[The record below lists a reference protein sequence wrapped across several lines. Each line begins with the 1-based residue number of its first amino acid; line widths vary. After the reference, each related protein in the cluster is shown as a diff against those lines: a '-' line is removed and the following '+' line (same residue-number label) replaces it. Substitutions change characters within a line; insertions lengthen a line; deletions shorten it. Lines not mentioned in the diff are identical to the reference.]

1 MDVLEKKKQLAAF
14 EESLKGLS
22 LEELKAKE
30 DEIVKL
36 ADENDKALATKEFKL
51 SKDNYKVVADG
62 IRKLLNKQTVEWR
75 FTLGM
80 VSMYDFW
87 NPESFPTV
95 VTYPMLDATLR
106 TLGEMKF
113 TGYDEWAIV
122 VAVNK
127 YFESLH
133 AEYESATEKIYDI
146 ASQHNAIIDAM
157 ALKDP
162 NAADKMQK

>member
-1 MDVLEKKKQLAAF
+1 MDVLKKKQELAAY
-14 EESLKGLS
+14 EESLKGLTF
-22 LEELKAKE
+22 EELKAKE

-51 SKDNYKVVADG
+51 PKNNYKVVAEG
-62 IRKLLNKQTVEWR
+62 IRTLLNKQTVEWR

-87 NPESFPTV
+87 NPENFPTV
-95 VTYPMLDATLR
+95 VNYPMLDATLR
-106 TLGEMKF
+106 TLGELKF
-113 TGYDEWAIV
+113 TGYSEWAIV

-133 AEYESATEKIYDI
+133 DEYEAATEKIYDI
-146 ASQHNAIIDAM
+146 ASQHNAIIDAL

-162 NAADKMQK
+162 DAGNKAQ